1 MWSMGRCAGPTRS
14 SSRRLVVRSPNT
26 QRSTLPAMASP
37 NGFALTPTSL
47 ARCYGF
53 HTTTATP
60 RVSLASL
67 QLRPQGAGFSHPRRR
82 PPLQRL
88 SLQKQQL
95 LLRQRRKKSGNN
107 DGKRFHSTASASASI
122 PEAIPEPAYKDLRLL
137 AFTTSI
143 PFVGF
148 GIMDNAILIIA
159 GDYIDATLG
168 IYLGMSTLC
177 AAAIGNIISDLFG
190 IGFGTVIEDFCA
202 TTLKLPVPN
211 ITSAQRTLRSVRA
224 ASNIGM
230 AIGMTVG
237 CIIGMFPLFFI
248 DSSKVEQ
255 KKKKAQLEHL
265 FQDVVQE
272 AKTLI
277 DAESTCLYV
286 RVHLDPK
293 EEKEQQQ
300 QLLQG
305 TNGGGWPA
313 DSTLMEHFHPDV
325 EGDCKWKWIPFVF
338 QTLPFCDLTCA
349 SLFIFFLVLTPKNAL
364 IQIFMP

>member
-1 MWSMGRCAGPTRS
+1 
-14 SSRRLVVRSPNT
+14 
-26 QRSTLPAMASP
+26 
-37 NGFALTPTSL
+37 
-47 ARCYGF
+47 
-53 HTTTATP
+53 
-60 RVSLASL
+60 
-67 QLRPQGAGFSHPRRR
+67 
-82 PPLQRL
+82 
-88 SLQKQQL
+88 
-95 LLRQRRKKSGNN
+95 
-107 DGKRFHSTASASASI
+107 
-122 PEAIPEPAYKDLRLL
+122 
-137 AFTTSI
+137 
-143 PFVGF
+143 
-148 GIMDNAILIIA
+148 MDNAILIIA

-202 TTLKLPVPN
+202 TKLKLPVPN
-211 ITSAQRTLRSVRA
+211 ITSVQRTLRSVRA

-255 KKKKAQLEHL
+255 KKKKVQLEHL
-265 FQDVVQE
+265 FQDVVQD

-293 EEKEQQQ
+293 QEQEQ

-305 TNGGGWPA
+305 TNGGGGWPA
-313 DSTLMEHFHPDV
+313 DSSFLDHFHPDV
-325 EGDCKWKWIPFVF
+325 EGDCK
-338 QTLPFCDLTCA
+338 
-349 SLFIFFLVLTPKNAL
+349 
-364 IQIFMP
+364 